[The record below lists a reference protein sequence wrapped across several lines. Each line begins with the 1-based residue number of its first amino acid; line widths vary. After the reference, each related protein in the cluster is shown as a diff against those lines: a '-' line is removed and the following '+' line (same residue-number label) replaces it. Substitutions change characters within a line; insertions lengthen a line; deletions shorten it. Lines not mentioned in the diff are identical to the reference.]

1 MGVKLIRAFVAIELP
16 FDVKTAL
23 IDKQETL
30 QIYLPGRTVRW
41 VDGKGVHLTLKF
53 LGEITADKVRALH
66 NILGVIARRSIPF
79 SLALGSLGCFSS
91 VHKPRV
97 IWIGLLGGLAQ
108 LHKIQADI
116 QYGVEHLGHETEKR
130 KFSPHLTLG
139 RVRRNTR
146 GIDVKSLEEYV
157 RDVSTVCMCEW
168 SVTEIVLMQSVL
180 LSSGAVYFAL
190 GCFPLTNSRTST
202 CA

>member
-1 MGVKLIRAFVAIELP
+1 MGVELIRAFVSIELP

-30 QIYLPGRTVRW
+30 QVYLPDRTVRW
-41 VDGKGVHLTLKF
+41 VDDKGVHLTLNF
-53 LGEITADKVRALH
+53 LGEITCDKVQALH
-66 NILGVIARRSIPF
+66 HILGVIARRSTPF
-79 SLALGSLGCFSS
+79 TLALGSLGCFPKID
-91 VHKPRV
+91 KPRV
-97 IWIGLLGGLAQ
+97 IWIGLLGDLAQ

-116 QYGVEHLGHETEKR
+116 QYGVEHLGHEPDKR

-146 GIDVKSLEEYV
+146 GIDVKFLEEYL
-157 RDVSTVCMCEW
+157 RDVSTVHNSEW

-180 LSSGAVYFAL
+180 LSSGAVYSAL
-190 GCFPLTNSRTST
+190 GRFPLTNSRTTT